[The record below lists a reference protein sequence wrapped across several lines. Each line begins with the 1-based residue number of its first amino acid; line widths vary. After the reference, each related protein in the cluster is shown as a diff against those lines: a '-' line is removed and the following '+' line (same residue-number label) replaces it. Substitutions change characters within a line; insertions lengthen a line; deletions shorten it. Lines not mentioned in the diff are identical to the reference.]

1 MIGEHMDSW
10 DQAGLNE
17 EWKKTCKVLLGE
29 EIGNIDPYVP
39 YLQKFVEPV
48 GMAKSSFSGAE
59 IAISDKYSDG
69 SKFMAGDELSDYEKA
84 FSNEKLDINQ
94 IKDIDSII
102 SAIKERV
109 YYAGSVAL
117 GNSSNVTLSNRLIDS
132 SFIYKSHEV
141 CYSKYVAY
149 AHFTRFS
156 ERVFGSTFVSKTKFC
171 IKNYETFEDTRIM
184 ETVRTYHSSDCYYTS
199 NCENCQNCLF
209 SFNLRNQNN
218 CIGNLELAP
227 DKFKALKEK
236 LVGDIRQ
243 TLESRKDLKSIVE
256 IIGEVS

>member
-1 MIGEHMDSW
+1 
-10 DQAGLNE
+10 
-17 EWKKTCKVLLGE
+17 
-29 EIGNIDPYVP
+29 
-39 YLQKFVEPV
+39 
-48 GMAKSSFSGAE
+48 GAE